1 MCLCVRCACTHACDD
16 VHVHVVCGYCICM
29 CIVCDV
35 SVYVHVHS
43 LSCVCAYAAL
53 AHMLVLMCMRMCTY
67 VLSMHVTN
75 ARMCPIFV
83 SCMCVC
89 VFVSVCMSV
98 CMYVCGHVLMGACVY
113 AAFTHVSTDVCYMRT
128 IHVRPYMYMWHMMAT
143 SLDHVVQKEQ
153 AVEGLKAAHWQQPAQ
168 PSGACTLC
176 SSS

>member
-1 MCLCVRCACTHACDD
+1 M
-16 VHVHVVCGYCICM
+16 CM
-29 CIVCDV
+29 CMWVL
-35 SVYVHVHS
+35 YVHVHS

-53 AHMLVLMCMRMCTY
+53 AHMLVLMCMRTCTSY
-67 VLSMHVTN
+67 GLPRHVSN
-75 ARMCPIFV
+75 ARMCQTFV

-98 CMYVCGHVLMGACVY
+98 CMFVCGHVLMGVCVCAYMHLCRVHTCTHGCVLY
-113 AAFTHVSTDVCYMRT
+113 AYYTCKTV
-128 IHVRPYMYMWHMMAT
+128 YMWHMMTT

-153 AVEGLKAAHWQQPAQ
+153 AVEGLKAVRWQQQAQ

>member
-1 MCLCVRCACTHACDD
+1 MLVLM
-16 VHVHVVCGYCICM
+16 CM
-29 CIVCDV
+29 CMCMCMWVL
-35 SVYVHVHS
+35 YVHVHS

-67 VLSMHVTN
+67 VLPRHVTN

-98 CMYVCGHVLMGACVY
+98 CMYVCGHVLMGVCVCAYMHLCRVHTCKHGCVLY
-113 AAFTHVSTDVCYMRT
+113 AYCTCKTVY
-128 IHVRPYMYMWHMMAT
+128 IYMWYMKT
-143 SLDHVVQKEQ
+143 TNLDHFVQKEQ
-153 AVEGLKAAHWQQPAQ
+153 AVKGLKAERWQQQAQ